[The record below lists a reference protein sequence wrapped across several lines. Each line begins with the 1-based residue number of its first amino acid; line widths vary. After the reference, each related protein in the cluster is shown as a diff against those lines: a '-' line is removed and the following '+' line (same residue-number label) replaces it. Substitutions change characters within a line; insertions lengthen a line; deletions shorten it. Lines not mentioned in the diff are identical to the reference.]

1 MAGSRGPRGLL
12 WLLAAVAGGT
22 AVVVAAT
29 VALYPSDRPVSAAV
43 PSSSAPAPTSS
54 ATAGVVTGEPSA
66 SAASAGTD
74 AQGCP
79 LALTAALDDHLL
91 CAPDLGASWKP
102 DTGTVVRP
110 VSETCEPAGS
120 APVGPTGASRV
131 LYLRGPGFDVIEQIR
146 GYATVRDA
154 TTMFDTVRLWMLTCT
169 SDATGLDV
177 RDADNDIR
185 PAALS
190 AGFVGAQSWWVIHK
204 RMRTGL
210 VLFESGTR
218 IVEVAVVPAGPASGP
233 PQAALVS
240 AVAHAALQW
249 DTQPRASAKPT
260 SSTD

>member
-1 MAGSRGPRGLL
+1 MAGARGPRGLL

-22 AVVVAAT
+22 AVVVAVT

-43 PSSSAPAPTSS
+43 PSSPAPA
-54 ATAGVVTGEPSA
+54 ATASVQPSA
-66 SAASAGTD
+66 SATSAGTD
-74 AQGCP
+74 AHGCP
-79 LALTAALDDHLL
+79 VALTAALDDHLL
-91 CAPDLGASWKP
+91 CPSDLGASWKL
-102 DTGTVVRP
+102 DAGTVARP
-110 VSETCEPAGS
+110 VSETCEPAGA
-120 APVGPTGASRV
+120 APVGPTATSRV

-177 RDADNDIR
+177 RDADNEVR

-190 AGFVGAQSWWVIHK
+190 AGFVGAQSWWVIQK

-218 IVEVAVVPAGPASGP
+218 IVEVAVVPAGPTSGP